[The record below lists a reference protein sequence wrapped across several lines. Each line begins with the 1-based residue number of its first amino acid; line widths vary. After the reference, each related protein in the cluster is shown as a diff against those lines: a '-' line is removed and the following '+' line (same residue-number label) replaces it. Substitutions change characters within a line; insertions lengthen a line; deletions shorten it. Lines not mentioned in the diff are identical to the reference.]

1 MNFIH
6 TADIHLGAAPDSTMP
21 WAGERAAE
29 IWDSFYRLLDEAE
42 ASETDLLLIA
52 GDLFHRQPLKRELK
66 EVNYRFSQLTH
77 TKVVIIAGN
86 HDYIGP
92 QSYYRDFEWS
102 SNVVFFRKN
111 HISYIYLASLATL
124 VYGMSYDRHE
134 IRENMYDG
142 LHPMRRFKDG
152 RPVPEGSHHILL
164 AHGGDA
170 EHIPMNLN
178 RLRQAG
184 FDYIA
189 MGHIHKPWVDDQAA
203 MAYAGALEPIDRN
216 DEGPHGYIRGRMD
229 DEGIEVEFIPFA
241 KRSYETVTIDMHG
254 EMTMQEVAQAV
265 RRAIEEEGK
274 ENIYQIVLD
283 GFKSTDFE
291 LDEHLLKR
299 AGYILSVSDRAV
311 PDFDFERL
319 YAENKDNIIGLYIK
333 KITEMDISDSLKAK
347 ALCYGM
353 KALYQM
359 R

>member
-1 MNFIH
+1 MEFIH

-21 WAGERAAE
+21 WAQERAAE
-29 IWDSFYRLLDEAE
+29 IWDSFYRLLDETE
-42 ASETDLLLIA
+42 ASGVDILLIA

-66 EVNYRFSQLTH
+66 EINYRFSQLTH
-77 TKVVIIAGN
+77 AKVVLMAGN

-92 QSYYRDFEWS
+92 QSYYKDFEWA

-111 HISYIYLASLATL
+111 HISYIHLASLNTII
-124 VYGMSYDRHE
+124 YGMSYDRNE
-134 IRENMYDG
+134 IKENMYDG

-152 RPVPEGSHHILL
+152 SPVPQNYHHILL

-170 EHIPMNLN
+170 EHIPMNMN

-189 MGHIHKPWVDDQAA
+189 MGHIHKPWVDDKAA
-203 MAYAGALEPIDRN
+203 IAYAGALEPIDRN
-216 DEGPHGYIRGRMD
+216 DEGVHGYIHGRMD
-229 DEGIEVEFIPFA
+229 NDEIEIEFIPFA
-241 KRSYETVTIDMHG
+241 KRSYQTITVDMNAD
-254 EMTMQEVAQAV
+254 MTMQELASNVGELIAEDGGQD
-265 RRAIEEEGK
+265 
-274 ENIYQIVLD
+274 IYQIVLK

-291 LDEHLLKR
+291 LDERLLKKTGR
-299 AGYILSVSDRAV
+299 ILSITDMAAL
-311 PDFDFERL
+311 DFDFQRL
-319 YAENKDNIIGLYIK
+319 YEENKDNIIGLYIK
-333 KITEMDISDSLKAK
+333 HITEMDINDSLKAK